1 MPYIFKQLP
10 NGKTA
15 SRQVTAQEYINDG
28 WATQGW
34 AAPPKLQLQAEKVQ
48 EQAITN
54 QLRQKS
60 NDELKA
66 LARKWTIAKKLP
78 NGRWVTRK
86 IYGGEYEHEGWAQQ
100 GWIIP
105 SYAHFADKRKASDSP
120 RATEW
125 FIRRIKAQQNWW
137 RPKRSIDQ
145 ARSYYHPMTTVIQNQ
160 LGHNANDD
168 IAKIQSGLYN
178 PNPNWRKWLRK
189 GHNWMEHNHRSLYR
203 QTLHGTPQEKTKMR
217 IALFRSYNNRVR
229 APPKVTPVDR
239 LKAPFY
245 ANKNYRWRH
254 WGRLN

>member
-1 MPYIFKQLP
+1 MPIIFKSLP
-10 NGKTA
+10 NGKTV
-15 SRQVTAQEYINDG
+15 SRTVTAQEYINDG

-34 AAPPKLQLQAEKVQ
+34 AAPPQLQQQAEKIQ
-48 EQAITN
+48 ERDITN

-86 IYGGEYEHEGWAQQ
+86 VYGGEFENEGWAQQ

-105 SYAHFADKRKASDSP
+105 SFSHFSNRRLASNSEKATD
-120 RATEW
+120 W
-125 FIRRIKAQQNWW
+125 FIRRIKATQNWW

-145 ARSYYHPMTTVIQNQ
+145 ARSYYAPMTKVIQNQ

-168 IAKIQSGLYN
+168 IAKIQTGLYN

-189 GHNWMEHNHRSLYR
+189 GHNWMEHNYRSLYR
-203 QTLHGTPQEKTKMR
+203 QTVQGTPQQKARAR

-229 APPKVTPVDR
+229 APPKVTPVYKDKV
-239 LKAPFY
+239 LGT
-245 ANKNYRWRH
+245 NNYRWRN